1 MFEPAASLIRRFKIR
16 AELLLKTG
24 LSLPIKILMKI
35 ITKEEFSKAT
45 KLDKVRMPGLASLL
59 MEVMKINE
67 VNEVFQKAEH
77 LTGATFIDKILQIIE
92 ISVEFDEADLK
103 NIPKSGAFI
112 AIANHPY
119 GGIEG
124 LVLLKILCMVRPD
137 AKLMANFLLKKIPNL
152 SDYFI
157 AVNPFENVDHSSSIS
172 GIKNTLALLKSGI
185 PIGIF
190 PAGEVSTYK
199 LETQQVSDK
208 LWHPVV
214 GKIIARANVPVVPVY
229 FHGNNGLLFNLLS
242 FIHPALRTAK
252 LPSELFNKHGHKIRL
267 RIGKPIMPADLPYQ
281 NSTSKL
287 LDFLRAKTYA
297 LGTGLE
303 NEKKIFNP
311 RNLFK
316 IRKRQKAIA
325 EAVPVDLLE
334 DEIEKLQEFR
344 VWTEKSYEVYITPTV
359 AIPNIIKE
367 IGRLRE
373 ITFREI
379 GEGTN
384 KQTDLD
390 EYDIYYNH
398 LFIWDSEQSM
408 IVGAYR
414 LGKGDEIFY
423 SMGKRGFYIAELF
436 KIKGQFY
443 PVLRQ
448 SLELGR
454 SWVRKEYQLKPLPL
468 FLLWKGIL
476 KYLVDNPRYRYLIG
490 PVSISNRFSKF
501 SKSLIVDFIGK
512 HHFDHELAQYVKPRK
527 KFKIDFSKIDKD
539 LLLESDQTLKN
550 LDSLISEIETTH
562 MKVPVLLRQYL
573 ALNARIIC
581 FNIDPKFSDSLDG
594 FLVVDLEKIPSEILE
609 KIGKNF

>member
-1 MFEPAASLIRRFKIR
+1 
-16 AELLLKTG
+16 
-24 LSLPIKILMKI
+24 MKI
-35 ITKEEFSKAT
+35 ITKDDFKKAA
-45 KLDKVRMPGLASLL
+45 KLDKLHLPGLASLL

-67 VNEVFQKAEH
+67 VNDVFQKAEH
-77 LTGATFIDKILQIIE
+77 LHGPTFIDKILQIIG
-92 ISVEFDEADLK
+92 IHVEFDDSDLK
-103 NIPKSGAFI
+103 NIPKEGPFI

-124 LVLLKILCMVRPD
+124 LVLLKLLCAVRPD

-152 SDYFI
+152 SEYFI
-157 AVNPFENVDHSSSIS
+157 AVNPFENIEHSSSIS
-172 GIKNTLALLKSGI
+172 GIKNTLELLRSGT

-190 PAGEVSTYK
+190 PAGEVSTFK
-199 LETQQVSDK
+199 FESQQITDK

-214 GKIIARANVPVVPVY
+214 GKIIAKANVPVVPVY

-242 FIHPALRTAK
+242 FIHPTLRTAK
-252 LPSELFNKHGHKIRL
+252 LPSELFNKHGHKIRV
-267 RIGKPIMPADLPYQ
+267 RIGKPILP
-281 NSTSKL
+281 SDTSFPHNTTKL
-287 LDFLRAKTYA
+287 LDYLRAKTYA

-311 RNLFK
+311 RKIFK
-316 IRKRQKAIA
+316 IRKKPKRIVDAISP
-325 EAVPVDLLE
+325 ETLSM
-334 DEIEKLQEFR
+334 EINGLTDFK
-344 VWTEKSYEVYITPTV
+344 VWTEKSYEVYICPTSS
-359 AIPNIIKE
+359 IPNIIKE

-373 ITFREI
+373 ITFRAV

-398 LFIWDSEQSM
+398 LFIWDTDTKM

-414 LGKGDEIFY
+414 IGNGDEIFY
-423 SMGKRGFYIAELF
+423 SRGKRGFYTAELF
-436 KIKGQFY
+436 KIKEQFY
-443 PVLRQ
+443 PILRR

-454 SWVRKEYQLKPLPL
+454 SWIRKEYQLKPLPL

-476 KYLVDNPRYRYLIG
+476 KYLLENPHYRYLIG
-490 PVSISNRFSKF
+490 PVSISNSFTKF
-501 SKSLIVDFIGK
+501 SKSLIVDYIST
-512 HHFDHELAQYVKPRK
+512 HHFDHDLAQYVKPRK
-527 KFKIDFSKIDKD
+527 AFKVDFSKIDKD
-539 LLLESDQTLKN
+539 LLLEPNDSLKD
-550 LDSLISEIETTH
+550 LDSLISEIETSH

-594 FLVVDLEKIPSEILE
+594 FLVVDMEKIPVEMLE
-609 KIGKNF
+609 KIGKNL

>member
-1 MFEPAASLIRRFKIR
+1 MNITEYFEKFESYLFAAP
-16 AELLLKTG
+16 E
-24 LSLPIKILMKI
+24 MKI
-35 ITKEEFSKAT
+35 ITKEDFSKAAN
-45 KLDKVRMPGLASLL
+45 LDKLHLPGLASLL

-77 LTGATFIDKILQIIE
+77 LQGPTFVDKILQIIG
-92 ISVEFDEADLK
+92 ISVEFDEKDLK
-103 NIPKSGAFI
+103 NIPREGAFI

-124 LVLLKILCMVRPD
+124 LVLLKLLCMVRPD

-157 AVNPFENVDHSSSIS
+157 AVNPFENVEHSSSIS
-172 GIKNTLALLKSGI
+172 GTKNTLEQLNSGT

-190 PAGEVSTYK
+190 PAGEVSTFK
-199 LETQQVSDK
+199 FETQQITDK

-214 GKIIARANVPVVPVY
+214 GKIIAKANVPVVPVY

-242 FIHPALRTAK
+242 FIHPTLRTAK
-252 LPSELFNKHGHKIRL
+252 LPSEIFNKRGHRIKV
-267 RIGKPIMPADLPYQ
+267 RIGKPILPSDISFR
-281 NSTSKL
+281 NNTTKL

-311 RNLFK
+311 RNIFK
-316 IRKRQKAIA
+316 IGKTPKPIVDAIS
-325 EAVPVDLLE
+325 PDILK
-334 DEIEKLQEFR
+334 DEISGLQDFK
-344 VWTEKSYEVYITPTV
+344 VWTEKSYEVYICPTSD
-359 AIPNIIKE
+359 IPNIIKE

-373 ITFREI
+373 ITFREV

-398 LFIWDSEQSM
+398 LFIWDTDTQM

-414 LGKGDEIFY
+414 IGNGDEIFY
-423 SMGKRGFYIAELF
+423 SRGKRGFYIAELF
-436 KIKGQFY
+436 KIRDQFY
-443 PVLRQ
+443 PILRK

-454 SWVRKEYQLKPLPL
+454 SWIRKEYQLKPLPL

-476 KYLVDNPRYRYLIG
+476 KYLLDNPHYRYLIG
-490 PVSISNRFSKF
+490 PVSISNSFSKF
-501 SKSLIVDFIGK
+501 SKSLIVDYISN
-512 HHFDHELAQYVKPRK
+512 HHFDHELAQYVRPRK
-527 KFKIDFSKIDKD
+527 EFKVDFSKIDKD
-539 LLLESDQTLKN
+539 LLMESSESLKD

-562 MKVPVLLRQYL
+562 LKVPVLLRQYI
-573 ALNARIIC
+573 ALNAKIIC

-594 FLVVDLEKIPSEILE
+594 FLVVDLEKIPAEMLE